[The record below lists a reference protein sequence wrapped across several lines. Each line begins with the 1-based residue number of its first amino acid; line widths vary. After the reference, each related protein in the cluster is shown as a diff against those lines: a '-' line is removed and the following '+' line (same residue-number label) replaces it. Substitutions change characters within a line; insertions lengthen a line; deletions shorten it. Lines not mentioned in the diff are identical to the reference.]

1 MFVLERM
8 TAHIIIR
15 GRNKFATPPSVLCS
29 VLLFHIRII
38 NQRVEGHN
46 IFSELVCV
54 LSEAKGM
61 VKIMTIKTKL
71 PMGIED
77 FKRIR
82 SEGFYYVDKT
92 GLIRDFLENEA
103 YVNLFTRPRRFGKTL
118 NMSMLKYFFEIG
130 SDSTLFDGLEIS
142 KEKELCAEY
151 MGKFPVISVTL
162 KGATGENF
170 AEAKDMLRRIIGK
183 ESMRFQFLMQSDK
196 LTEIEKN
203 QYMAL
208 VNTNKAGVFTMPD
221 EVLKDSLQMLSQLL
235 QRHYDQRV
243 VILIDEYEVP
253 LDKAYQSGYYDVMV
267 ELIRVLFGNA
277 FKTNNS
283 LYFAVLTGCLRISKE
298 SIFTGLNNFNVHTVK
313 DVQYREYFG
322 FTDDEVQA
330 LLRDYGFMG
339 KYNMIKEWYNG
350 YHFGNLDIY
359 CPWDVVSYC
368 HALKMNPSEFPQ
380 NYWVNTSSNS
390 IIRSFL
396 GRANATTKNEI
407 EQLINGK
414 SVKKRIH
421 QELTYRD
428 LDSRQDHLWSILFT
442 TGYLTQHGTQTG
454 DLTELVIPNKEI
466 QWIFVEQI
474 RDWFEEKTTSNRERL
489 ENFCRAFQE
498 KDIFAIEKGFHE
510 YLEDM
515 ISIRDTSVRKGMK
528 ENFYHGLLLG
538 ILGNMD
544 DWIVQSNVESGEGYS
559 DISIQIRR
567 KGIGIVIELKYAEN
581 GAFDEACK
589 EAVKQINE
597 RNYEE
602 SLIKEGMTKIH
613 KYGIACYKKRCK
625 VITE

>member
-71 PMGIED
+71 PIGIED

-103 YVNLFTRPRRFGKTL
+103 YVNLFTRPRRFGKSL

-243 VILIDEYEVP
+243 VILIDEYDVP